1 MFSKE
6 YIKSNKILFYT
17 SLGRYMGKNKS
28 LSNKKINWL
37 NYQSNVKN
45 ILIRLD
51 TDKQMAAV
59 IIDIQHKDEEIRY
72 LFYEQFIEL
81 KTVFNSICGDHW
93 QWIKDSKNEAEN
105 DCCRITATISNVN
118 IFEKSSWPKI
128 FNFYE
133 KNLINL
139 DSFWNEFSDLFK
151 ALED

>member
-1 MFSKE
+1 
-6 YIKSNKILFYT
+6 
-17 SLGRYMGKNKS
+17 MGKNKS

-51 TDKQMAAV
+51 TNKQMAAV
-59 IIDIQHKDEEIRY
+59 IIDIQHKDEEVRY

-93 QWIKDSKNEAEN
+93 QWIKESKNEAGN
-105 DCCRITATISNVN
+105 DCSRITATISNVN

>member
-1 MFSKE
+1 
-6 YIKSNKILFYT
+6 
-17 SLGRYMGKNKS
+17 MGKNRS

-51 TDKQMAAV
+51 TNKQMASV
-59 IIDIQHKDEEIRY
+59 IIDIQHKDEELRH

-81 KTVFNSICGDHW
+81 KTVFSSICGDHW
-93 QWIKDSKNEAEN
+93 QWTKECKNEAGN
-105 DCCRITATISNVN
+105 NCCRITAIILNVN
-118 IFEKSSWPKI
+118 IIEKSSWPRI
-128 FNFYE
+128 FNFYQE
-133 KNLINL
+133 NLINF

>member
-1 MFSKE
+1 
-6 YIKSNKILFYT
+6 
-17 SLGRYMGKNKS
+17 MGKNKS

-51 TDKQMAAV
+51 TNKQMAAV
-59 IIDIQHKDEEIRY
+59 IIDIQHKDEEVRY

-93 QWIKDSKNEAEN
+93 QWIKESKNEAGN
-105 DCCRITATISNVN
+105 DCSRITTTISNVN